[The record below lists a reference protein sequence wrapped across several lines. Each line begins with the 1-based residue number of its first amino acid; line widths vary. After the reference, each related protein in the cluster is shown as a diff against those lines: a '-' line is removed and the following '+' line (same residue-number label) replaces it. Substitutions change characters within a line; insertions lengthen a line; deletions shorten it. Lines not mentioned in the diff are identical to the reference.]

1 MEMVDLEKMRVRD
14 LIVYYLRNEK
24 KEHTAHR
31 DAIIEYVRSSQ
42 PEHVKEG
49 NRTPLGITTLL
60 SKLKKKVFYPPKDGK
75 KVITP

>member
-31 DAIIEYVRSSQ
+31 DGIIEYVRSSQ
-42 PEHVKEG
+42 PGHVKKG
-49 NRTPLGITTLL
+49 YRTPIGIISYL
-60 SKLKKKVFYPPKDGK
+60 SKRKK
-75 KVITP
+75 